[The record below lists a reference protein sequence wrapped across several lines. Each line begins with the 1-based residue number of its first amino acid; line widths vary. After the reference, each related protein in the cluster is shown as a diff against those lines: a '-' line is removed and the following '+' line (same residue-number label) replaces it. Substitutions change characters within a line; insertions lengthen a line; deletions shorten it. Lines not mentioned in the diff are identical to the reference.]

1 MGKTIHHDAPKLRS
15 NIAKKTILNAIPIP
29 DNLSMSSSFIASS
42 FKFGYHIPCTMQRT
56 KLNHIYC
63 IIFIISCQIIMTH
76 QWLVMKKDY
85 SSSSFFTKIYYYE
98 AMNKI
103 IIKYGIYTTGWL
115 AILYP
120 LFIRAQN
127 VSWSLGQNEP
137 ALLFP
142 FFGLLM
148 TSLLWLHAISG
159 AFEPWLRKYISFD
172 QFVHLT
178 ASVILISIIAHPLLL
193 LVSLDFN
200 INNVFIYY
208 GTKYIWL
215 AIIAWLLLIIYD
227 IGKAL
232 KKYNFFIKNWNNI
245 LIISNIG
252 FLITFFHSLEIGSDL
267 QSGPLRIVW
276 IFYGITAT
284 LAIIYTYGIKKFLK

>member
-1 MGKTIHHDAPKLRS
+1 
-15 NIAKKTILNAIPIP
+15 
-29 DNLSMSSSFIASS
+29 
-42 FKFGYHIPCTMQRT
+42 
-56 KLNHIYC
+56 
-63 IIFIISCQIIMTH
+63 MTH